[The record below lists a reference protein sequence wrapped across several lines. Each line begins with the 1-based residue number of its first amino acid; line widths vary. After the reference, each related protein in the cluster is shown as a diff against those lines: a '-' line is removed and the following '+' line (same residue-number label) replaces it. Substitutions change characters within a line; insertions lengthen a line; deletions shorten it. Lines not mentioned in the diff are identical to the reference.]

1 MTDRELKNFYHQVLL
16 PQLKS
21 IEKQRLQAV
30 FHIFYATVCGCLIA
44 VTFLL
49 THKLD
54 LTATFCLPCTFI
66 LLGTGGYFVT
76 SGYNKFSK
84 YKTHFKKTIVK
95 QIVKQFD
102 PDWKYFHDR
111 KIKTT
116 DFDRSGLLRTTYS
129 RINGDDLVVGQIE
142 KTKFYSSELHIEKQ
156 VQTGKSSSYKTLFKG
171 LFFFADFNKN
181 INSETYLFQKS
192 SNSFSKFLSNSIQS
206 LFGTFNSGKGEY
218 VTVEN
223 QELNELFDIYTTNQQ
238 EARYILTPHI
248 IEAILSLNKKLRRP
262 INLSFKENR
271 VYISIHFGIDLFEP
285 RLFSTNVNYSDIRF
299 MKALFETNIILVREL
314 NLNTRIWTKD

>member
-1 MTDRELKNFYHQVLL
+1 MTNRELKNFYHQVLL

-21 IEKQRLQAV
+21 IEKHRLQAV
-30 FHIFYATVCGCLIA
+30 FHISYALACGCLIA
-44 VTFLL
+44 LTFFL

-54 LTATFCLPCTFI
+54 LTATFCLPCTFV

-95 QIVKQFD
+95 QIVN
-102 PDWKYFHDR
+102 
-111 KIKTT
+111 
-116 DFDRSGLLRTTYS
+116 LRTSYS

-192 SNSFSKFLSNSIQS
+192 SNSFSKFLSASIQS

-223 QELNELFDIYTTNQQ
+223 QELNELFDIYTSNQQ

-248 IEAILSLNKKLRRP
+248 IEAILSLYKKLRRP

-285 RLFSTNVNYSDIRF
+285 RFFSTNVNFSDIRF
-299 MKALFETNIILVREL
+299 MKALFETNIVLVKEL
-314 NLNTRIWTKD
+314 HLNTRIWTKE